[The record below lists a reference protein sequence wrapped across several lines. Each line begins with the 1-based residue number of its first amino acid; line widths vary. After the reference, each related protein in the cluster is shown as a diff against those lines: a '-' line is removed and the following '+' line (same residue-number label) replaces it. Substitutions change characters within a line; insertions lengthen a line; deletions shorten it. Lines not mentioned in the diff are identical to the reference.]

1 MESSFITSTEVNEID
16 PKYALQALKAKNL
29 GRPIIAH
36 LNINFLEPKYELLK
50 ALIKENVDILFLSET
65 NLDDTF
71 PNDQFKIEGYEKP
84 IRLDRDRYGG
94 GILFFIRDDL
104 PCIESKSP
112 SNIEGIFIEL
122 RIRNSKWL
130 IMGGYNPHKESIS
143 NFLSHVS
150 KELDKFLTF
159 YENLILLGDFN
170 SPMSEKEMKEF
181 CGMYGLVNLIKG
193 PTCYKN
199 ASNPLSIDVMLTN
212 KRSNFQNSMT
222 LETGL
227 SDFHKMTITVL
238 KNYFKKHERI
248 IINYSDYKSFYGPT
262 FRKTL
267 MLRLEQFETI
277 SLKDFKSVFM

>member
-1 MESSFITSTEVNEID
+1 M
-16 PKYALQALKAKNL
+16 
-29 GRPIIAH
+29 
-36 LNINFLEPKYELLK
+36 
-50 ALIKENVDILFLSET
+50 LIKENVDILFLSGT
-65 NLDDTF
+65 KLDDTF
-71 PNDQFKIEGYEKP
+71 PNGQFKIEGYEKP
-84 IRLDRDRYGG
+84 ISLDRDRYGG

-104 PCIESKSP
+104 RCIELKSL
-112 SNIEGIFIEL
+112 SNIESIFIEL

-150 KELDKFLTF
+150 KELDKFLLF
-159 YENLILLGDFN
+159 YENLLLLGDFN

-181 CGMYGLVNLIKG
+181 CDMYGLVTLIKG

-199 ASNPLSIDVMLTN
+199 ASNPSPIDVMLTN

-222 LETGL
+222 LEAEL

-238 KNYFKKHERI
+238 KNYFKKHEPI
-248 IINYSDYKSFYGPT
+248 IINYRDYKSFYGPT

-267 MLRLEQFETI
+267 MLRLEQFETL
-277 SLKDFKSVFM
+277 SLKDFKSIFMEILNAHAPMRQKVVRGNNAPFMNKT